1 MSQQGQGQASTD
13 QLIVEKGIVD
23 KVIAR
28 FGENVKVAYV
38 KPRRIRFNV
47 SKDHIIEFA
56 RFVRDEL
63 GFDHPISVSGVD
75 YPKNKMI
82 DVVYHIGSCTSNDYR
97 SFVLA
102 FAVQLNRD
110 DPVMPTLTPVYRGV
124 EYHERET
131 FEMLGVIFDGHPR
144 LERLLLPEDWADIP
158 PLRKDFHIKGREE

>member
-1 MSQQGQGQASTD
+1 MSQQGQGQAGTD
-13 QLIVEKGIVD
+13 QLMVEKEIVD

-28 FGENVKVAYV
+28 FGEEAKLAYV

-47 SKDHIIEFA
+47 SKDIILDFA
-56 RFVRDEL
+56 RYARDEL
-63 GFDHPISVSGVD
+63 GFDHPISVAGVD

-82 DVVYHIGSCTSNDYR
+82 DVIYHIGSCTNDKLR

-102 FAVQLNRD
+102 FAVQLDRND
-110 DPVMPTLTPVYRGV
+110 TVMPTLIPIYRGV
-124 EYHERET
+124 EYHEREA
-131 FEMLGVIFDGHPR
+131 FEMLGVIFEGHPR